1 MRTPRHE
8 GQHRPQLAL
17 PIGAFEHH
25 APPVVR
31 VPEPPE
37 RHAEPALRGPVAP
50 VVRALQQIRHL
61 LGRDVLVPPDP
72 HGVPGPLHPVEGLPY
87 GPHGAPFEGELGD
100 LDEGLVPEFEGVE
113 AVPCVDRARLLA
125 RAHDGRNPSV
135 SPCLRQPGLD
145 RAGPRLRVADRV
157 AGGQRHPSHHP
168 VRDGRLAGR
177 RPHHA
182 LLPAQREVAEGVPL
196 ALSLQQ
202 RPELLLVVLGE
213 RVDGAPG
220 AERGVEHGEDQD
232 RAEDVDDDVDPVRG
246 PDAGEAILRGGDG
259 HQPERAVAPA
269 LHEGRTGRVV
279 RLVGDRHQQC
289 GEQGGGQGAADG
301 DDGGEPGLDRSPFA

>member
-1 MRTPRHE
+1 MRPPRHE

-17 PIGAFEHH
+17 PVGAFEHH
-25 APPVVR
+25 APPVIG

-37 RHAEPALRGPVAP
+37 RHAEPAFGGPVAP

-61 LGRDVLVPPDP
+61 LGRNVLVAADAY
-72 HGVPGPLHPVEGLPY
+72 GVPGPLHPVEGLPY
-87 GPHGAPFEGELGD
+87 GPHGAPLQRELGD
-100 LDEGLVPEFEGVE
+100 LDEGFVPEFEGVE
-113 AVPCVDRARLLA
+113 AVPCVDGARLLA
-125 RAHDGRNPSV
+125 RAHHGRNPSV
-135 SPCLRQPGLD
+135 NPGLRQPRLD
-145 RAGPRLRVADRV
+145 RAGPCLRVADRV
-157 AGGQRHPSHHP
+157 TGSQRHPAHDP
-168 VRDGRLAGR
+168 VRDGSLAGR

-182 LLPAQREVAEGVPL
+182 LLPAQREVPERVAL
-196 ALSLQQ
+196 ALPFEE

-246 PDAGEAILRGGDG
+246 PDAGEAILRRGDG

-269 LHEGRTGRVV
+269 LHERRTGRVV
-279 RLVGDRHQQC
+279 RLVGDRHQ
-289 GEQGGGQGAADG
+289 
-301 DDGGEPGLDRSPFA
+301 